1 MTKLSA
7 SLSSSFSRVVK
18 RSLVIFFFFF
28 LLMAGWLVIWS
39 LISVSSL
46 KQLQF
51 DQSARQA
58 QMALAVTKPIN
69 FISNNQL
76 SLMTTWQAGLKLVTL
91 LPEWNKYLTSS
102 NINSTSSEET
112 QLLPPQFMTQTF
124 AGLDQIS
131 QHQSKIKLFSQLTP
145 KPMANFLNF
154 WQAHSPELKT
164 LISDYLL
171 NDHTILL
178 VFQNSHELRATG
190 GFMGSYALLKTKSGQ
205 IESLVVEDIY
215 DADGQFTGFV
225 SAPPGVQEYLSSARG
240 MRLPDSN
247 WQAEFSQSAQN
258 ILQYFA
264 LGNRSNIDTV
274 MAVNH
279 SVLENL
285 LQLTGPVY
293 LPDYHQTI
301 TAETAVNLL
310 ENRPGAFFAG
320 SGQKKHLISQ
330 LLNQMMLKTEDLTT
344 DDWSKLLALLPRFVS
359 QKDLQIYSI
368 QPKLQAKLEQL
379 NLTGS
384 WTWPENTDL
393 IGWVESNV
401 GINKVNK
408 YVTRSLEIE
417 LKQYQTQIFAQFDNT
432 DSLQYTNY
440 QRVYIPSQW
449 QVVSVVDHQKE
460 IVDWHLEII
469 ELASGQTV
477 GEIGF
482 LMLVPGYGQQ
492 AISLVFDRRNNPL
505 TEGKKVY
512 LPKQSGLPPV
522 PITITRTESTVT
534 LVWEKDEIL

>member
-460 IVDWHLEII
+460 IVDWHLKII

-482 LMLVPGYGQQ
+482 LMLVPSYGQQ
-492 AISLVFDRRNNPL
+492 AISIVFDRRNNPL

>member
-1 MTKLSA
+1 
-7 SLSSSFSRVVK
+7 
-18 RSLVIFFFFF
+18 
-28 LLMAGWLVIWS
+28 MAGWLVIWS

-460 IVDWHLEII
+460 IVDWHLKII

-482 LMLVPGYGQQ
+482 LMLVPSYGQQ
-492 AISLVFDRRNNPL
+492 AISIVFDRRNNPL